1 MRCKL
6 LPTTHNRPSIHLS
19 TIVRPHSSQIIY
31 VYITAP
37 MKFVIDAG
45 CFFMYHELTF
55 FTGINV
61 HDCFNKKVFV
71 YNWLT
76 FVTDCYC
83 QYCRYILLLYMY
95 AYISLIIVGY
105 ADGVVAV
112 VVVIILSVSYDLVA
126 VVVALVFAVEKFVL
140 ICCCCCFYVVAVR
153 V

>member
-1 MRCKL
+1 
-6 LPTTHNRPSIHLS
+6 
-19 TIVRPHSSQIIY
+19 
-31 VYITAP
+31 
-37 MKFVIDAG
+37 
-45 CFFMYHELTF
+45 MYHELTF
-55 FTGINV
+55 FTGKKV

-71 YNWLT
+71 YNLVT

-105 ADGVVAV
+105 ADGVAV
-112 VVVIILSVSYDLVA
+112 VVVIILYVSYDLVA